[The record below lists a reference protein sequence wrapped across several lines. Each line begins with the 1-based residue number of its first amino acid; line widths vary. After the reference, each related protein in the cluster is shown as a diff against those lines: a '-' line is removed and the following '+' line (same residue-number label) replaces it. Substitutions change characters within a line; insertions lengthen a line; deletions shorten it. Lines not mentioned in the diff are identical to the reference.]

1 MPEAAPQRESISR
14 QPGFW
19 SRFRRLAIVRI
30 LLGSVFVVATVAVI
44 QMGSGFAARNPNIK
58 YFFAVTRLP
67 ALVVVGVRARDAWVR
82 GRPQRVVS
90 RARQL
95 YGLFR
100 AVWGAG
106 LFSSSPPRDG
116 LAAASC
122 ALTLWICA
130 ACSLSCAVRTSIAF
144 CC

>member
-82 GRPQRVVS
+82 ERPQRVVIASSAALRIIQS
-90 RARQL
+90 RLGCRLVQFKL
-95 YGLFR
+95 
-100 AVWGAG
+100 
-106 LFSSSPPRDG
+106 
-116 LAAASC
+116 C
-122 ALTLWICA
+122 AH
-130 ACSLSCAVRTSIAF
+130 SLDLRRL
-144 CC
+144 